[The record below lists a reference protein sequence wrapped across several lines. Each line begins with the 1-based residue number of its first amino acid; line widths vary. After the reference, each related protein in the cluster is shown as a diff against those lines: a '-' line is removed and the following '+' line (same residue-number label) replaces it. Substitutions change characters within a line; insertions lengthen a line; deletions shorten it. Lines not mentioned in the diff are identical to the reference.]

1 MFKRRSRR
9 RGLSET
15 EEQLAEL
22 RQQIAEEKARLVDRE
37 AELIEL
43 RTDLQ
48 AFRLKY
54 DTQVGR
60 KEEELQTV
68 EAECKAR
75 RQRISFFRQWGPKG
89 PPQANYIPVEE
100 QYRRIWEHPPKP
112 PSPPPAEPID
122 EATGEQIKK
131 LYRQLVLRFHPDL
144 AQSAEEKT
152 WRTEVM
158 TTINAAY
165 TAQSLAELEALSE
178 QPDYAADVEPATDEQ
193 RLTALQDQLQRIERR
208 IQEVGGE
215 IDSLVHSPE
224 VALSLDTKLA
234 WRQGRDLLAEMA
246 AEVEEEL
253 MQRRAELDSL
263 KAEMDELGLT
273 L

>member
-1 MFKRRSRR
+1 M
-9 RGLSET
+9 
-15 EEQLAEL
+15 ADL
-22 RQQIAEEKARLVDRE
+22 RQQIAEAKAELVERE

-60 KEEELQTV
+60 KEEELQAI

-89 PPQANYIPVEE
+89 PPQANYVPVEE
-100 QYRRIWEHPPKP
+100 QYRRIWEQPPKP
-112 PSPPPAEPID
+112 PSPPPAELID
-122 EATGEQIKK
+122 EATGERIKK

-144 AQSAEEKT
+144 AQTTEEKT

-158 TTINAAY
+158 TAVNAAY
-165 TAQSLAELEALSE
+165 TAQSLAELEAMSE
-178 QPDYAADVEPATDEQ
+178 QPDYAANVEPATDEQ
-193 RLTALQDQLQRIERR
+193 RLTALENQLEQIERR
-208 IQEVGGE
+208 LQEVDAE
-215 IDSLVHSPE
+215 ISALVDSPE
-224 VALSLDTKLA
+224 VALSLDAKLA

-253 MQRRAELDSL
+253 MQKHAELDSL
-263 KAEMDELGLT
+263 KAEMDQLGLT

>member
-1 MFKRRSRR
+1 MFKKRSRR

-15 EEQLAEL
+15 EEQLADL
-22 RQQIAEEKARLVDRE
+22 RQQIAEAKARLIERE

-60 KEEELQTV
+60 REEELQAV
-68 EAECKAR
+68 KAECKAR

-89 PPQANYIPVEE
+89 PPQANYVPVEE
-100 QYRRIWEHPPKP
+100 QYRRAWER
-112 PSPPPAEPID
+112 PSEPPPPPPTEPID
-122 EATGEQIKK
+122 EATAEQIKR

-144 AQSAEEKT
+144 AQSAEEQV

-158 TTINAAY
+158 TAINAAY
-165 TAQSLAELEALSE
+165 TAQSLTELEALGK
-178 QPDYAADVEPATDEQ
+178 QPDYAPNTEPTSDEQ
-193 RLTALQDQLQRIERR
+193 RLAALQDQLQHIERR
-208 IQEVGGE
+208 LLEVEGE
-215 IDSLVHSPE
+215 IDALIDGPE
-224 VALSLDTKLA
+224 VALSLDVKLA

-246 AEVEEEL
+246 AEVKEEL
-253 MQRRAELDSL
+253 AQKRTELDGL
-263 KAEMDELGLT
+263 KAEMDQLGLT